1 MRIVTRL
8 TDLRQRLA
16 ASQST
21 QAQLAE
27 ALVAE
32 VACTGL
38 GLGDFPKHFTPPRRL
53 TRPEPPHVK
62 RDPPSLTLEPVAPP
76 ASPWLQGGHTV
87 TQRIALPGR
96 SPTSYTTWARPTMS
110 ESIWPR
116 FLMSLLA

>member
-1 MRIVTRL
+1 MRIVTQL

-32 VACTGL
+32 VACTGI

-53 TRPEPPHVK
+53 TRPEHPP
-62 RDPPSLTLEPVAPP
+62 R
-76 ASPWLQGGHTV
+76 
-87 TQRIALPGR
+87 
-96 SPTSYTTWARPTMS
+96 
-110 ESIWPR
+110 
-116 FLMSLLA
+116 

>member
-38 GLGDFPKHFTPPRRL
+38 GLGDFPKHFTPSRRL
-53 TRPEPPHVK
+53 TRSEPSPVK
-62 RDPPSLTLEPVAPP
+62 RDPQPVAAGGAT
-76 ASPWLQGGHTV
+76 AS
-87 TQRIALPGR
+87 QRSALPGR

>member
-76 ASPWLQGGHTV
+76 RQPVAAGGSHSHSKN
-87 TQRIALPGR
+87 RAA
-96 SPTSYTTWARPTMS
+96 WAFAHLVHHVGAAHDERVH
-110 ESIWPR
+110 
-116 FLMSLLA
+116 LA